1 LMWCPPGRCE
11 TGSEETARLPA
22 MHANTTVDSDRT
34 NTVHGQDGI
43 LPKQRTCY
51 FKRKIDHDES

>member
-1 LMWCPPGRCE
+1 
-11 TGSEETARLPA
+11 